1 MPMTEDEGLALV
13 EQVLAPRQLNKVQ
26 TLIFQQAWQG
36 QSYKETA
43 EQFGYSL
50 GYIKDTGSG
59 LWKLLSD
66 RIGEKVT
73 RQNFQIVLKQIDSQQ
88 SQTKDPRSSSD
99 RHYIESPGDV
109 LPAFTSRCDWGAAID
124 VSIFYNRTT
133 ELKTLTQ
140 WIQQD
145 RCRLITLL
153 GMGGI
158 GKTSLSVKLA
168 EQLQGS
174 FEYVIWRSLRHAP
187 TLPNLLADLTQVL
200 SSQPAVKSAET
211 LDSQINHLMRC
222 LRQHR
227 CLLVLD
233 NVESILQSGKYAGS
247 YRQGYEGYGQ
257 LIARI
262 SDERHQSCLV
272 LTSREKPG
280 GILIREGDSC
290 PVRTLQLEGLPFCE
304 GQKLLESK
312 GLQESAINCHRLV
325 RHYSGN
331 PLALKIAAAT
341 IASVFG
347 GKAAVFLSQK
357 TVIFGDFGELL
368 DQQFSR
374 LSLVEQQVMYWL
386 AISREAVTLGELAED
401 IIPKVSPRDLLEAL
415 VSLQGRALIE
425 TSEAG
430 FFQQPIIMEYM
441 TERLVQ
447 QFYHHLSSY
456 EITFYSDYALIKPQA
471 KDFIRAAQIRLI
483 LQPVTDKLLAAFG
496 NRQNLENHLS
506 CLLATLRDEQS
517 GGTGY
522 AAVNLL
528 NLFCQLQSDRCDQ
541 DFSDL
546 TTGASNRRVH
556 TRSLSQHSV
565 QAMPTVPSAAG

>member
-1 MPMTEDEGLALV
+1 MTGEEGLELV
-13 EQVLAPRQLNKVQ
+13 EQALAPRQLNKVQ
-26 TLIFQQAWQG
+26 KLIFQQAWQG

-43 EQFGYSL
+43 EQYGYTL
-50 GYIKDTGSG
+50 GYIKDTGSD
-59 LWKLLSD
+59 LWKLLSN
-66 RIGEKVT
+66 RLGGKVT
-73 RQNFQIVLKQIDSQQ
+73 RQNFQIVLKQIDRQQ
-88 SQTKDPRSSSD
+88 RQKAEDPRRNSAW
-99 RHYIESPGDV
+99 HYTESPTS
-109 LPAFTSRCDWGAAID
+109 LLTACPSRCDWGEAID

-140 WIQQD
+140 WIQRD

-187 TLPNLLADLTQVL
+187 TLPNLLANLTQVL
-200 SSQPAVKSAET
+200 SPQPAVNPAET
-211 LDSQINHLMRC
+211 LDSQITRLIQY
-222 LRQHR
+222 LQQHR

-233 NVESILQSGKYAGS
+233 NVESILQSGRYAGC
-247 YRQGYEGYGQ
+247 YRQGYEDYGQ

-262 SDERHQSCLV
+262 SDERHQSCLI

-280 GILIREGDSC
+280 GVLIREGDSF
-290 PVRTLQLEGLPFCE
+290 PVRTLQIEGLSFFE

-312 GLQESAINCHRLV
+312 GLQESALNCHRLI

-347 GKAAVFLSQK
+347 GKAAAFLSQK

-386 AISREAVTLGELAED
+386 AISRKAVTLGELAED

-425 TSEAG
+425 TNEAG
-430 FFQQPIIMEYM
+430 FTQQSIIMEYM

-447 QFYHHLSSY
+447 QFYHHLSSH
-456 EITFYSDYALIKPQA
+456 EITFFNDYALLKSQA
-471 KDFIRAAQIRLI
+471 KGSIRAAQTRLI
-483 LQPVTDKLLAAFG
+483 LQPVTDKLLAAFETQ
-496 NRQNLENHLS
+496 QNLEAHLS
-506 CLLATLRDEQS
+506 RLLVTLRDGQS
-517 GGTGY
+517 ARNGY
-522 AAVNLL
+522 AAVNLF
-528 NLFCQLQSDRCDQ
+528 NLFCQLQSDLRNH

-546 TTGASNRRVH
+546 TMGSSNCRVH
-556 TRSLSQHSV
+556 TRSLSQRAGR
-565 QAMPTVPSAAG
+565 AMPIVPSAVG

>member
-1 MPMTEDEGLALV
+1 MTEDKGLELI
-13 EQVLAPRQLNKVQ
+13 EQALAPRQLNKVQ
-26 TLIFQQAWQG
+26 KLIFQQAWQG

-43 EQFGYSL
+43 EQFDYTL
-50 GYIKDTGSG
+50 GYIKDTGSD
-59 LWKLLSD
+59 LWKLLSNQL
-66 RIGEKVT
+66 GKKVT

-88 SQTKDPRSSSD
+88 SQNAEAPRHKSAW
-99 RHYIESPGDV
+99 HHTEN
-109 LPAFTSRCDWGAAID
+109 PASVFTAFPSRCDWGEVID

-133 ELKTLTQ
+133 ELKTLTH
-140 WIQQD
+140 WLQQD

-153 GMGGI
+153 GMGGM
-158 GKTSLSVKLA
+158 GKTALSVKLA
-168 EQLQGS
+168 EQLQDS

-187 TLPNLLADLTQVL
+187 TLPNLLADLAQVL
-200 SSQPAVKSAET
+200 SPRLRVKPTET
-211 LDSQINHLMRC
+211 FDSQIIHLMRC
-222 LRQHR
+222 LRQYR

-233 NVESILQSGKYAGS
+233 NVESILQSGKYAGC

-262 SDERHQSCLV
+262 SDERHQSCLI

-280 GILIREGDSC
+280 GISIREGDSF
-290 PVRTLQLEGLPFCE
+290 PVRTLQIKGLPSPE

-312 GLQESAINCHRLV
+312 GLRESAVNCHRLV

-347 GKAAVFLSQK
+347 GKVAAFLSQK
-357 TVIFGDFGELL
+357 TIVFGDFGELL

-425 TSEAG
+425 TRETG
-430 FFQQPIIMEYM
+430 FSQQSIIMEYM

-447 QFYHHLSSY
+447 QFYHHLSSH
-456 EITFYSDYALIKPQA
+456 EIAFFNDYALLKSQA
-471 KDFIRAAQIRLI
+471 KNSIRAAQICLI
-483 LQPVTDKLLAAFG
+483 LQPVTNKLLAAFETQ
-496 NRQNLENHLS
+496 QNLEAHLS
-506 CLLATLRDEQS
+506 RLLVTWRDGQS
-517 GGTGY
+517 ARNGY
-522 AAVNLL
+522 AASNLL
-528 NLFCQLQSDRCDQ
+528 HLLCELQSDLCDL

-546 TTGASNRRVH
+546 TTGASTYRIH
-556 TRSLSQHSV
+556 TRSLPQRSV
-565 QAMPTVPSAAG
+565 PAIPTVPCVAG

>member
-1 MPMTEDEGLALV
+1 MTGDEGLELV
-13 EQVLAPRQLNKVQ
+13 EQALAPRQLNKVQ
-26 TLIFQQAWQG
+26 KLIFQQAWQG

-43 EQFGYSL
+43 EQFDYTL
-50 GYIKDTGSG
+50 GYIKDTASDM
-59 LWKLLSD
+59 WKLLSN
-66 RIGEKVT
+66 RLGEKVT
-73 RQNFQIVLKQIDSQQ
+73 RQNFQIVLKQIDRRQ
-88 SQTKDPRSSSD
+88 SQTAAEQQRKVV
-99 RHYIESPGDV
+99 RHYIEKPGS
-109 LPAFTSRCDWGAAID
+109 LPFPSRCDWGEAID
-124 VSIFYNRTT
+124 ISIFYNRTT

-168 EQLQGS
+168 ERLQDR

-187 TLPNLLADLTQVL
+187 TLPNLLADLTQFL
-200 SSQPAVKSAET
+200 SPQLAVKPAET
-211 LDSQINHLMRC
+211 LDSQITHLMRY

-233 NVESILQSGKYAGS
+233 NVESILQSGKCAGC

-262 SDERHQSCLV
+262 SDERHQSCLI

-280 GILIREGDSC
+280 GILIREGDLF
-290 PVRTLQLEGLPFCE
+290 PVRTLQLEGLPSLE

-312 GLQESAINCHRLV
+312 GLQESAINYHRLV

-347 GKAAVFLSQK
+347 GKAAAFLSQK
-357 TVIFGDFGELL
+357 TVVFGDLGELL

-386 AISREAVTLGELAED
+386 AISREAVTLGKLAED
-401 IIPKVSPRDLLEAL
+401 IIPKVLPRDLLEAL
-415 VSLQGRALIE
+415 VSLRGRTLIE
-425 TSEAG
+425 TGEAG
-430 FFQQPIIMEYM
+430 FSQQSIIMEYM

-447 QFYHHLSSY
+447 QFYYHLSSH
-456 EITFYSDYALIKPQA
+456 EITFFNDYALLKPQA
-471 KDFIRAAQIRLI
+471 KDSIQAAQIRLI
-483 LQPVTDKLLAAFG
+483 LQPVTDKLLAAFETQ
-496 NRQNLENHLS
+496 QNLEAHLS
-506 CLLATLRDEQS
+506 CLLATLRDGQS
-517 GGTGY
+517 ARNGY
-522 AAVNLL
+522 AASNLL
-528 NLFCQLQSDRCDQ
+528 NLLCQLQSDRSDR
-541 DFSDL
+541 DFFNL
-546 TTGASNRRVH
+546 TMGASNGCV
-556 TRSLSQHSV
+556 
-565 QAMPTVPSAAG
+565 AKNA